1 MTQTKDPNEI
11 VHVHVKAG
19 ETVIHN
25 GIAYGDRATLQVPRH
40 VAAELKGQADE
51 VDPNEVPDV
60 GERRDVPS
68 KGARK

>member
-1 MTQTKDPNEI
+1 MAQTKDPNEI

-40 VAAELKGQADE
+40 VAAELKGQ
-51 VDPNEVPDV
+51 PDV